1 MLVLPAVQ
9 IKSILGAVVP
19 VLPGSGELWAVA
31 DEAGVGA
38 GGCPELSPMQRAVLT
53 TLQQDPGR

>member
-1 MLVLPAVQ
+1 MLQ

-19 VLPGSGELWAVA
+19 PPPGSGELWAVA

-38 GGCPELSPMQRAVLT
+38 GGCPELSPMQRAVLI